1 MREASRREFLIAAA
15 GLPALAASSRVTE
28 AAAQGPPLRPTPSC
42 PGSASPT
49 ERQTEGPYFKPDSP
63 LRASLL
69 EPGMTGTKIVVT
81 GMVLSTTCQP
91 VARALLDVWHADDRG
106 AYDTSG
112 FRLRGHQF
120 TDDQGRYRLETI
132 VPGHYPGRTRHI
144 HVKVQAHGAPIL
156 TSQLYFPGEV
166 RNRSDWLFRRD
177 LLVTVIDASETM
189 RARFDF
195 IVAATTDS

>member
-1 MREASRREFLIAAA
+1 MSEEISRRFFCRVAWALPLFLVAQRQAVA
-15 GLPALAASSRVTE
+15 QTTLSCSSDKE
-28 AAAQGPPLRPTPSC
+28 TP
-42 PGSASPT
+42 
-49 ERQTEGPYFKPDSP
+49 EETEGPYFKPSSP
-63 LRASLL
+63 ERRSLL
-69 EPGMTGTKIVVT
+69 EPGIEGRRL
-81 GMVLSTTCQP
+81 VLSGLVMTPSC
-91 VARALLDVWHADDRG
+91 VRVSRAMLDFWHADANG
-106 AYDTSG
+106 EYDNSG